1 MSYMF
6 GSRRISSVKL
16 AFKSPYHKRF
26 CFLVYKVNR
35 GRRKRFWNFESLR
48 SRGHMRKQRLKT
60 LNACISKMAEPT
72 AEWLAPLESAWN
84 FTSETIIY
92 TTPMSAIEG
101 NNRSQTNFVVG
112 AIGAG
117 AAERNGGRC
126 SLLPPGR
133 KCRGPRKKS
142 FPT

>member
-35 GRRKRFWNFESLR
+35 GRRKRFWNFEPLR

-84 FTSETIIY
+84 FTSETIFY
-92 TTPMSAIEG
+92 ADRDTYGRVGGESSVPRFSPLPPRLSHQQQNSSAIDY
-101 NNRSQTNFVVG
+101 FLLLH
-112 AIGAG
+112 
-117 AAERNGGRC
+117 
-126 SLLPPGR
+126 SLES
-133 KCRGPRKKS
+133 CKKS